1 MPSDKVLI
9 SRETSNVKDGSNIT
23 ADMSA
28 LVFGGD
34 AGMGMTMMAMH
45 NGGGVGIGNSQSC
58 GYGLLLDGSE
68 KTDRIIKRAINF
80 DVMCGV
86 ARRAWARNENSI
98 KTVLLHDDPRDSITL
113 PYLCDDGIID
123 RIVK

>member
-1 MPSDKVLI
+1 MLFRS
-9 SRETSNVKDGSNIT
+9 

-34 AGMGMTMMAMH
+34 AGMGMTLLSMH

-68 KTDRIIKRAINF
+68 RTDQIIRRAVSY

-86 ARRAWARNENSI
+86 ARRAWAGNENSI
-98 KTVLLHDDPRDSITL
+98 QTVLDHTEPSDTITL
-113 PYLCDDGIID
+113 PFLCDEAVIRQMIQEDGSGWH
-123 RIVK
+123 

>member
-1 MPSDKVLI
+1 
-9 SRETSNVKDGSNIT
+9 
-23 ADMSA
+23 MSA
-28 LVFGGD
+28 LVYAGD
-34 AGMGMTMMAMH
+34 AGMGMTLMSMH

-68 KTDRIIKRAINF
+68 MTDRIIRRAINY

-98 KTVLLHDDPRDSITL
+98 ETVLLHNEAGDTITL
-113 PYLCDDGIID
+113 PYLCDDAVID
-123 RIVK
+123 DLFRQ

>member
-1 MPSDKVLI
+1 M
-9 SRETSNVKDGSNIT
+9 
-23 ADMSA
+23 
-28 LVFGGD
+28 
-34 AGMGMTMMAMH
+34 
-45 NGGGVGIGNSQSC
+45 
-58 GYGLLLDGSE
+58 LLDGSE